1 MGLNYSLGITFNN
14 EKDAN
19 FCCSEFQNQK
29 ITLPNGNFVKLFPSV
44 SEHADN
50 NKLKEKLYVLY
61 VLVNGLGNVDIDLS
75 LFEISNYYTIRDF
88 FYQYIKNLKV
98 DFEFTHFELEA
109 ADYLMCAEDMTDDI
123 AFLIKNSS
131 EGDENL
137 QKVTGIDKFKFLSKR
152 YIDGIVIHSK
162 NYNKLTT
169 NTQSEFQ
176 NFKPNY
182 YWLPIKEFKFSK

>member
-1 MGLNYSLGITFNN
+1 MF
-14 EKDAN
+14 
-19 FCCSEFQNQK
+19 
-29 ITLPNGNFVKLFPSV
+29 
-44 SEHADN
+44 
-50 NKLKEKLYVLY
+50 
-61 VLVNGLGNVDIDLS
+61 
-75 LFEISNYYTIRDF
+75 
-88 FYQYIKNLKV
+88 
-98 DFEFTHFELEA
+98 
-109 ADYLMCAEDMTDDI
+109 AEDMTDDI
-123 AFLIKNSS
+123 AFLIRNSS

>member
-29 ITLPNGNFVKLFPSV
+29 ITLPSGNFIKLFPSV

-50 NKLKEKLYVLY
+50 NKLKEKLYVLC

-88 FYQYIKNLKV
+88 F
-98 DFEFTHFELEA
+98 
-109 ADYLMCAEDMTDDI
+109 
-123 AFLIKNSS
+123 
-131 EGDENL
+131 
-137 QKVTGIDKFKFLSKR
+137 
-152 YIDGIVIHSK
+152 
-162 NYNKLTT
+162 
-169 NTQSEFQ
+169 
-176 NFKPNY
+176 
-182 YWLPIKEFKFSK
+182 LPIH